1 MTYPVLVLIISVLIA
16 SIMLTKV
23 IPNFA
28 QAYTEFGSSL
38 PMYTQLVIGFS
49 ETFSYIWPYLLASI
63 ISC

>member
-49 ETFSYIWPYLLASI
+49 ETFSYI
-63 ISC
+63 